1 MTDTAAIGNGSEFQ
15 IESATPGTFTTI
27 AEVTDITPPN
37 ETVILAERRILT
49 DGDLGSLENYCLA
62 IGQVRDCQATLSS
75 LESPFFAGDKGV
87 PRPHPAIRVM
97 HTAMTH
103 ARQLAA
109 ELGLTPVSRSRPAIS
124 DEGDDNGGFGDL
136 VD

>member
-1 MTDTAAIGNGSEFQ
+1 MRGDKPNLKRAVDALGTAPSVPSWLPASAKSEWKRV
-15 IESATPGTFTTI
+15 AP
-27 AEVTDITPPN
+27 V
-37 ETVILAERRILT
+37 LASRKILT
-49 DGDLGSLENYCLA
+49 EGDLGSLENYCLA
-62 IGQVRDCQATLSS
+62 IGQVRDSQKALSD
-75 LESPFFAGDKGV
+75 LESPFFSGENGA

-124 DEGDDNGGFGDL
+124 DEGEDNGGFGDL
-136 VD
+136 VE

>member
-1 MTDTAAIGNGSEFQ
+1 MRGDKPRLKSAANALGTPLPAPSWL
-15 IESATPGTFTTI
+15 SAHAKAEWERVTP
-27 AEVTDITPPN
+27 V
-37 ETVILAERRILT
+37 LADRKILT
-49 DGDLGSLENYCLA
+49 EADLGGLENYCLA
-62 IGQVRDCQATLSS
+62 IGQVRDCQALLAD
-75 LESPFFAGDKGV
+75 LESPFFAGENGA

>member
-1 MTDTAAIGNGSEFQ
+1 MRGDKPNLKQDRAPIT
-15 IESATPGTFTTI
+15 SAPACPSWLPAKAKGEWKRC
-27 AEVTDITPPN
+27 AP
-37 ETVILAERRILT
+37 ILAERRILT
-49 DGDLGSLENYCLA
+49 EGDLGSLENYCLA
-62 IGQVRDCQATLSS
+62 IGQVRECQTILGS
-75 LESPFFAGDKGV
+75 LESPFFEGDKGV

-97 HTAMTH
+97 HAAMTH

>member
-1 MTDTAAIGNGSEFQ
+1 MRGDKPNLKQDRAPLTTAPAPPSWLPKAAKAEWNR
-15 IESATPGTFTTI
+15 SAP
-27 AEVTDITPPN
+27 V
-37 ETVILAERRILT
+37 LAERRILT
-49 DGDLGSLENYCLA
+49 EGDLGSLENYCLA
-62 IGQVRDCQATLSS
+62 IGQVRFCQETLAR
-75 LESPFFAGDKGV
+75 LESPFFAGDNGA
-87 PRPHPAIRVM
+87 PRPHPALRVM